1 MFLIKEA
8 HFVQIF
14 QFYVEIFNDLFA
26 LWIPRE
32 FVVYQQSKAFDGWR
46 YGNRF
51 IAEFKVW

>member
-14 QFYVEIFNDLFA
+14 QFYVELFNDLFA
-26 LWIPRE
+26 VWIPQE
-32 FVVYQQSKAFDGWR
+32 FVDQQFKAFYGWR

-51 IAEFKVW
+51 IAKFKVW